1 MQLPFVF
8 EILPENTTLKKNEQ
22 MITNNKNNNLSE
34 ISLPL
39 TNVGLSVELAQ
50 HQ

>member
-8 EILPENTTLKKNEQ
+8 EILPENTPLKTEQ
-22 MITNNKNNNLSE
+22 MIINNKNNNLSE